1 MWFTEETGEL
11 CSKNIAAVWALPKM
25 PPNLAPLLKMAE
37 KVYIGGAGD
46 TWEDLGEE
54 VKALV
59 RYMERRIE
67 DLVG

>member
-1 MWFTEETGEL
+1 MVQRQSDCNL
-11 CSKNIAAVWALPKM
+11 SVWALPKM

-54 VKALV
+54 AKALV
-59 RYMERRIE
+59 QYMERRIE

>member
-1 MWFTEETGEL
+1 
-11 CSKNIAAVWALPKM
+11 M

-54 VKALV
+54 AKALV
-59 RYMERRIE
+59 QYMERRIE